1 MFCKKEELLT
11 KIYLYGTYARAVCD
25 QELVMIVCVPYLMA
39 IQEGTILLKTTDYDN
54 EKDTYYSEHIK
65 LKYEMGI

>member
-1 MFCKKEELLT
+1 
-11 KIYLYGTYARAVCD
+11 
-25 QELVMIVCVPYLMA
+25 MIVCVPYLMA

-65 LKYEMGI
+65 LKYEMGIWNETRQENGKTASMWTGRGC